1 MRAYS
6 HQPNPLAGGWV
17 FHATIRKTNYIR
29 MKRLITIS
37 LLFLL
42 SVSVSSGQD
51 NYRPAS
57 SKSKDNSYFKKGKV
71 NIIPSSHQD
80 IAWMDSIGACEIWR
94 DEKMLTPVLNI
105 LERNPNFRFTCECS
119 MELMEYLKRHPDKLK
134 LLHKYTREGRIEW
147 GATYNNPYESMYD
160 GEALVRQVYLG
171 KKWLQK
177 QLPGCSFTSAF
188 NEDVPGRALQMP
200 QILAKAGIDYLHFSR
215 HEPGIYNWYS
225 PDGSKVLA
233 FTPGQYYQASYEV
246 LESKTDSATTQNMLK
261 YLKKWNDY
269 FKQNKLAPNLP
280 FLYSLDW
287 SEPKEFTSFLKLWN
301 ENHAKTGLPEISF
314 ATGSEALMA
323 VKSPH
328 AGFEKIVGE
337 RPEVWLY
344 IHGATHEKA
353 LTASRNANRMLISA
367 EKLATTA
374 SFLENSFERYPQGQ
388 FNTAWLNAIYPDHGW
403 GGKHGD
409 LTDLAFRRKFET
421 ALDISSEIVKKSVDL
436 ISKQIKFSQDGLAVV
451 VFNTLS
457 WQRTDLVK
465 VNIDAYGQNITTYR
479 VIDASTGKE
488 IPSQQISSE
497 VVTSK
502 EPVSLTFVAEDVPS
516 MGYKTYYLKPIINEI
531 KKFESDQSTNYW
543 MQPVQPTQPSD
554 VNNYSNGQVVDNK
567 YYRVEFSK
575 GGIKSIFDKQLQKE
589 LLSSG
594 NLLGGEIFQLE
605 SVGNG
610 AGEFTDI
617 QPVSMNGFEKVSQYA
632 PTWNCSEFG
641 AVRKAYEFTQQT
653 KFAAIKEK
661 VILYENL
668 KKIDF
673 EIDILGFSGEHYREY
688 RIAFPLNQTNSA
700 IAYEVPMGVVE
711 VGKSEIKGAAGFSKP
726 DQIYNTECARVH
738 PREVQDW
745 FNASSDNVSVNIG
758 SSVATFDWVDP
769 TNSQNQN
776 PVLQGIL
783 LASRR
788 SCHGE
793 GNFYLQPGNHH
804 YSFSLSSLEG
814 SWKNFVQ
821 KGKQSNCPLI
831 ANVIETKKAGSGLP
845 EEAGFI
851 KVDAGNVLVTTW
863 KKADDDNSYIFR
875 LCEMTGSDTN
885 VTVNLPSVIKKL
897 WHTDIIEENGTE
909 IQTHG
914 KSFSLQIGH
923 NAIETFKVQF

>member
-1 MRAYS
+1 
-6 HQPNPLAGGWV
+6 
-17 FHATIRKTNYIR
+17 
-29 MKRLITIS
+29 MKRIITIS
-37 LLFLL
+37 LLFSLIA
-42 SVSVSSGQD
+42 SFSSGQD

-57 SKSKDNSYFKKGKV
+57 SKSQVYSYFKKGKI

-94 DEKMLTPVLNI
+94 DEKMLTPVLKI

-119 MELMEYLKRHPDKLK
+119 MELMEYLHRHPDKLD

-177 QLPGCSFTSAF
+177 TLPDCSFTSAF
-188 NEDVPGRALQMP
+188 NEDVPGRAMQMP

-225 PDGSKVLA
+225 PDGSKILA
-233 FTPGQYYQASYEV
+233 FTPGQYYEASYDV
-246 LESKTDSATTQNMLK
+246 LESKTDSATKQNMIK
-261 YLKKWNDY
+261 HLKKWNNY
-269 FKQNKLAPNLP
+269 FKQNKLAPNFP

-287 SEPKEFTSFLKLWN
+287 SEPKEFTSFIKSWN
-301 ENHAKTGLPEISF
+301 ENHAKEGLPEIGF
-314 ATGSEALMA
+314 ATGSAALKA
-323 VKSPH
+323 VVSPN
-328 AGFEKIVGE
+328 AGFERIVGE

-353 LTASRNANRMLISA
+353 LTASRNANRILVSA

-374 SFLENSFERYPQGQ
+374 SFLENSFAQYPQEE

-403 GGKHGD
+403 GGKFGD
-409 LTDLAFRRKFET
+409 LTDLAFRHKFEN
-421 ALDISSEIVKKSVDL
+421 ALDISSGIVKNSADL
-436 ISKQIKFSQDGLAVV
+436 ISRQIKFSQDGLAVV
-451 VFNTLS
+451 VYNTLS
-457 WQRTDLVK
+457 WNRTDLVK
-465 VNIDAYGQNITTYR
+465 VNVEAYGQKIPTYQ
-479 VIDASTGKE
+479 VIDAATGKE
-488 IPSQQISSE
+488 IPSQQIASAL
-497 VVTSK
+497 VNDK
-502 EPVSLTFVAEDVPS
+502 EPVTLTFIAENVPS
-516 MGYKTYYLKPIINEI
+516 MGYKTFYLKPFINEI
-531 KKFESDQSTNYW
+531 KKFENSSVTDNW
-543 MQPVQPTQPSD
+543 MQPVQPTKPSAISASANIQT
-554 VNNYSNGQVVDNK
+554 VENK
-567 YYRVEFSK
+567 FYKIEFVK

-589 LLSSG
+589 LLSPG
-594 NLLGGEIFQLE
+594 NLLCGEVFQLE

-632 PTWNCSEFG
+632 PTWNCSEYG
-641 AVRKAYEFTQQT
+641 DVRKAYEFVQQT
-653 KFAAIKEK
+653 KFAVIREK

-673 EIDILGFSGEHYREY
+673 EVDILGFSGEHYREY

-745 FNASSDNVSVNIG
+745 FNASSDNVSVNIS

-769 TNSQNQN
+769 TNAQNQN

-804 YSFSLSSLEG
+804 YSFSLSSTEG
-814 SWKNFVQ
+814 DWKNFVQ
-821 KGKQSNCPLI
+821 TGKQDNCPLI
-831 ANVIETKKAGSGLP
+831 TNVVKTRKSEQGLP
-845 EEAGFI
+845 EEKGFV
-851 KVDAGNVLVTTW
+851 KVDAGNVVVTTW
-863 KKADDDNSYIFR
+863 KKSDDDDSYIIR
-875 LCEMTGSDTN
+875 LCEMTGKDIQVN
-885 VTVNLPSVIKKL
+885 VSLPSAIKKL
-897 WHTDIIEENGTE
+897 WHTNIIEENSNEKQANGN
-909 IQTHG
+909 
-914 KSFSLQIGH
+914 SFSVQIGH
-923 NAIETFKVQF
+923 NAIETFKVKF